1 MTHLQTLFEYRQLS
15 HQCPFLL
22 LAPVHNPTLPLVIL
36 SPQFLRSCA
45 ILSSVTPTLLKSRCQ
60 LFCRIS
66 LHLQLSDVFLG
77 LPCWLSDGWSET
89 MCAFWTRIPQKWCCA
104 FLRALHREYMIIC
117 LFTGAVNLDL
127 VKMMP
132 FWFLYCK
139 TPVLPFVIKSVVGE
153 IF

>member
-1 MTHLQTLFEYRQLS
+1 
-15 HQCPFLL
+15 
-22 LAPVHNPTLPLVIL
+22 
-36 SPQFLRSCA
+36 
-45 ILSSVTPTLLKSRCQ
+45 
-60 LFCRIS
+60 
-66 LHLQLSDVFLG
+66 
-77 LPCWLSDGWSET
+77 

-139 TPVLPFVIKSVVGE
+139 TPVLPFVIKFVVGE
-153 IF
+153 IFQHPVMVLACNNYFCLFA